1 MEESEDVRRPWAGF
15 ALFEIPGAY
24 FVYVLLELLSS
35 PVLLEDSSA
44 SRYLPGIA
52 SSLRVLCAVFP
63 PTPGPSRQHAWRVP
77 TTSPKL

>member
-1 MEESEDVRRPWAGF
+1 MAASMRNRPTSGCGLHVRGKCGTTTLPA
-15 ALFEIPGAY
+15 
-24 FVYVLLELLSS
+24 VLLLS
-35 PVLLEDSSA
+35 PVLLEDASV